1 MNNPLCASPLS
12 TGIGDC
18 PMWARDERIMTQ
30 KLHSTRYPEL
40 KYGLVCPGTWRIFS
54 KWEGETE
61 YGAVGPQYPTKTEL
75 LCDIDRYA
83 KGCGL

>member
-1 MNNPLCASPLS
+1 MPVWRKER
-12 TGIGDC
+12 GDLTM
-18 PMWARDERIMTQ
+18 PQ

-75 LCDIDRYA
+75 LCDLDRYA